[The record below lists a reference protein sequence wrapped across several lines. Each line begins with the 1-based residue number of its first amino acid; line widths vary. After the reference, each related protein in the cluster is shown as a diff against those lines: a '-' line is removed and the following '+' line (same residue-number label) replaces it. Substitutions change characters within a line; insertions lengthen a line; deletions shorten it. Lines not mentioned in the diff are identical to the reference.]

1 MKTIPT
7 LIMAIFAVQ
16 IHAQLQS
23 PRVSPLSEV
32 KQTIGLSEVTVK
44 YNRPAVRD
52 REVFGGLIPY
62 GKRWRTGANE
72 NTTITFSDPVDLG
85 NETLAAGTYALYTQ
99 PDTNQWEIIFY
110 SDASNWGMPRNWD
123 DDKVAFSLT
132 APSETHDFVESF
144 TIGFENVTLTGADLT
159 LSWENTKVRVPFSV
173 PTDEKMQAEIQR
185 VMAGAPKAGDYYT
198 AAVYHL
204 NHDLDL
210 KKAKQWIEK
219 AVQMRS
225 DAFWYHRQKSLIHY
239 KSGEKEAAVAAAQ
252 TSLELAQKA
261 GNQNYVRI
269 NQAQLEEWGMR

>member
-1 MKTIPT
+1 
-7 LIMAIFAVQ
+7 MAIFAVQ
-16 IHAQLQS
+16 VHAQLQS

-52 REVFGGLIPY
+52 REVFGELIPY

-72 NTTITFSDPVDLG
+72 NTTITFSDPIDLG

-110 SDASNWGMPRNWD
+110 KDASNWGMPRNWD
-123 DDKVAFSLT
+123 DEKVALSLKT
-132 APSETHDFVESF
+132 PSESHAFVESF
-144 TIGFENVTLTGADLT
+144 TIAFENVTLSGADLT

-173 PTDEKMQAEIQR
+173 PTDEKMDTEIQR

-204 NHDLDL
+204 NRDLDL
-210 KKAKQWIEK
+210 IKAKQWIEK

-239 KSGEKEAAVAAAQ
+239 KLGEKDAAVAAAQ

>member
-1 MKTIPT
+1 
-7 LIMAIFAVQ
+7 MAIFAVQ
-16 IHAQLQS
+16 VHAQLQS

-52 REVFGGLIPY
+52 REVFGKMIPY

-110 SDASNWGMPRNWD
+110 KDTSNWGVPRNWD
-123 DDKVAFSLT
+123 DDKVALSLKI
-132 APSETHDFVESF
+132 PSKSHAFVESF

-159 LSWENTKVRVPFSV
+159 LSWEYTKVCVPFSV

-185 VMAGAPKAGDYYT
+185 VMADAPKAGDYYT

-204 NHDLDL
+204 NQDLDL

-225 DAFWYHRQKSLIHY
+225 DAFWYHRQKSLIHH
-239 KSGEKEAAVAAAQ
+239 KLGEKDAAVAAAQ

>member
-16 IHAQLQS
+16 VHAQLQS

-52 REVFGGLIPY
+52 REVFGKMIPY

-110 SDASNWGMPRNWD
+110 KDTSNWGMPRNWD
-123 DDKVAFSLT
+123 DDKVALSLKI
-132 APSETHDFVESF
+132 PSKNHAFVESF

-159 LSWENTKVRVPFSV
+159 LSWENTKVCVPFSV

-185 VMAGAPKAGDYYT
+185 VMADAPKAGDYYT

-204 NHDLDL
+204 NQDLDL
-210 KKAKQWIEK
+210 EKAKEWIEK
-219 AVQMRS
+219 AVEMRS
-225 DAFWYHRQKSLIHY
+225 DAFWYHRQKSLIHH
-239 KSGEKEAAVAAAQ
+239 KLGEKDAAVAAAQ

>member
-1 MKTIPT
+1 MKTIAT

-16 IHAQLQS
+16 VHAQLQS

-52 REVFGGLIPY
+52 REVFGKMIPY

-72 NTTITFSDPVDLG
+72 NTTITFSDPVGLG

-110 SDASNWGMPRNWD
+110 TDASNWGVPRNWD
-123 DDKVAFSLT
+123 DDKVALSLKI
-132 APSETHDFVESF
+132 PSKSHAFVESF

-185 VMAGAPKAGDYYT
+185 VMADAPKAGDYYT

-204 NHDLDL
+204 NQDLDL

-239 KSGEKEAAVAAAQ
+239 ELGEKDAAVAAAQ